1 MFRDDVLCV
10 GSAVVDRFMT
20 VDVPFSALHLGD
32 KILVKSTETHS
43 GGGATNSAAALSLLG
58 LRVSMLTKLGQD
70 PDAEFVAKDLK
81 KYSVRNLS
89 QHHSKHATDF
99 STIIFSTKDHDRIIF
114 THKGAS
120 QDLNVDDFKL
130 SPLSPQ
136 WIYLA
141 SLVGKSFAV
150 GEYLANY
157 ALKTRTKLLFNPSL
171 YVAQKGMKSL
181 RSILLATSIL
191 VLNKEEAQAL
201 VGRKMP
207 TTQLLT
213 TLNYG
218 GPETVV
224 ITDGEKMVYALHQGK
239 MYSVLPPK
247 VKVVE
252 TTGAGDAFASGL
264 LAGIIKR
271 WSFEDSLC
279 LGLVN
284 AASVLQDV
292 GAKNKLLT
300 EQRAKEAM
308 KKYRIKI
315 KTSMV
320 SCKNNA
326 CHSVKNKTNGK

>member
-10 GSAVVDRFMT
+10 GSAVVDQFMI
-20 VDVPFSALHLGD
+20 VDVPFSGLHLGD

-43 GGGATNSAAALSLLG
+43 GGGATNSAAALSVMG
-58 LRVSMLTKLGQD
+58 LKVSMLTKLGQD
-70 PDAEFVAKDLK
+70 HDAEFITKDLK
-81 KYSVRNLS
+81 KYSVRNLC
-89 QHHSKHATDF
+89 QHRSKQATDF
-99 STIIFSTKDHDRIIF
+99 STIIYSTKDHDRIIF

-120 QDLNVDDFKL
+120 QDLTVHDFKL
-130 SPLSPQ
+130 SLLSPQ

-150 GEYLANY
+150 GEHLANY
-157 ALKTRTKLLFNPSL
+157 AQKTRTKLLFNPSL

-201 VGRKMP
+201 VGRKMT

-213 TLNYG
+213 TLNYA

-224 ITDGEKMVYALHQGK
+224 ITDGEKMVYALDQGRI
-239 MYSVLPPK
+239 YSVLPPK
-247 VKVVE
+247 VKVIQ

-264 LAGIIKR
+264 LAGVIKR
-271 WSFEDSLC
+271 WSFEDSLR

-300 EQRAKEAM
+300 EHQAKEAI
-308 KKYRIKI
+308 KKYHIKI

-320 SCKNNA
+320 SCKNNV
-326 CHSVKNKTNGK
+326 CHIVKNKTNQK

>member
-20 VDVPFSALHLGD
+20 VDVPFSALHIGD

-58 LRVSMLTKLGQD
+58 LKVSMLTKLGRD
-70 PDAEFVAKDLK
+70 HDAEFIAQEMR
-81 KYSVRNLS
+81 KYSVRNLCL
-89 QHHSKHATDF
+89 HHSKHNTDV
-99 STIIFSTKDHDRIIF
+99 STVIFSTKDHDRIIF

-120 QDLNVDDFKL
+120 QDLNTHDFKL
-130 SPLSPQ
+130 SLLSPQ

-141 SLVGKSFAV
+141 SLVGKSFNVA
-150 GEYLANY
+150 EYFAY
-157 ALKTRTKLLFNPSL
+157 YVQKKGTKLLFNPSL
-171 YVAQKGMKSL
+171 YVAKKRMKKL

-191 VLNKEEAQAL
+191 VLNKEEAEAL

-213 TLNYG
+213 TLNYS

-224 ITDGEKMVYALHQGK
+224 ITDGEKMVYALHRGQV
-239 MYSVLPPK
+239 YSVLPPR
-247 VKVVE
+247 VNVVQ

-264 LAGIIKR
+264 LGGIIKR
-271 WSFEDSLC
+271 WSFDDCLR

-284 AASVLQDV
+284 AVSVLQDV
-292 GAKNKLLT
+292 GAKNKLLN
-300 EQRAKEAM
+300 EHQAKEVM
-308 KKYRIKI
+308 KKYHIKI

-320 SCKNNA
+320 SCKNNV
-326 CHSVKNKTNGK
+326 CHVKKNKAIGK

>member
-58 LRVSMLTKLGQD
+58 LRVSMLTKLGYDQD
-70 PDAEFVAKDLK
+70 SKFIAQEMR
-81 KYSVRNLS
+81 KYNVHNLCT
-89 QHHSKHATDF
+89 HHSERSTDV

-120 QDLNVDDFKL
+120 QDLTIHDFKL
-130 SPLSPQ
+130 SLLSPQ

-141 SLVGKSFAV
+141 SLVGKSFEVA
-150 GEYLANY
+150 EYLGNY

-181 RSILLATSIL
+181 RSILVATSLL

-201 VGRKMP
+201 VGKKLP
-207 TTQLLT
+207 TSQLLT
-213 TLNYG
+213 ALNYS

-224 ITDGEKMVYALHQGK
+224 ITDAEKMVYALHQGK
-239 MYSVLPPK
+239 IYSVLPPK
-247 VKVVE
+247 VKVVQ

-264 LAGIIKR
+264 LAGMIKR

-315 KTSMV
+315 KTNMV

-326 CHSVKNKTNGK
+326 CHGVKNKTNGK

>member
-20 VDVPFSALHLGD
+20 VDIPFSMLHSGD
-32 KILVKSTETHS
+32 KVLVKSVETHS

-58 LRVSMLTKLGQD
+58 LKVSMLTKLGQD
-70 PDAEFVAKDLK
+70 HDGDFIK
-81 KYSVRNLS
+81 KEMRRYSVHNLCT
-89 QHHSKHATDF
+89 HHSEDATDV
-99 STIIFSTKDHDRIIF
+99 STVIFSTKDHDRIIF

-120 QDLNVDDFKL
+120 QDLNVHDFKL
-130 SPLSPQ
+130 SLLSPR

-141 SLVGKSFAV
+141 SLVGKSFEVA
-150 GEYLANY
+150 EYLAHS
-157 ALKTRTKLLFNPSL
+157 AQRTGTKLLFNPSL
-171 YVAQKGMKSL
+171 YVAKKRMKSL
-181 RSILLATSIL
+181 RQILLATSIL

-201 VGRKMP
+201 VGKKISP
-207 TTQLLT
+207 SQLLT

-224 ITDGEKMVYALHQGK
+224 ITDGENMVYALHQGK
-239 MYSVLPPK
+239 LYSVLPPK
-247 VKVVE
+247 VKVVQ

-271 WSFEDSLC
+271 WSFEDSLR

-292 GAKNKLLT
+292 GAKKGLLRKH
-300 EQRAKEAM
+300 QAQEAM
-308 KKYRIKI
+308 KKYGIKI
-315 KTSMV
+315 KTSML
-320 SCKNNA
+320 SCKDNS
-326 CHSVKNKTNGK
+326 CHIKK